1 MWWSLLEIS
10 WRSLFFAMKKH
21 DEENEKKFETERCT
35 ETSKPSLMKCR
46 CWNRS

>member
-21 DEENEKKFETERCT
+21 DEENENKFETERCT
-35 ETSKPSLMKCR
+35 ENIQAKFDEM
-46 CWNRS
+46 